1 MPKDNII
8 LIGFMGTGKT
18 TVGKIIAEKMQWTFL
33 DTDDLIETRTG
44 MSIPAIFEKYG
55 EQWFRDQESAVIE
68 EVLKEKNQVI
78 STGGG
83 AVLREE
89 NRQMMLEGGIVAA
102 LKADADTIVERVSR
116 SEDRPLLRGEVRERV
131 ETLLAAR
138 KTAYDFA
145 HVEFDAAALSPS
157 QLAERI
163 IQHFKSV

>member
-102 LKADADTIVERVSR
+102 QIGRASC
-116 SEDRPLLRGEVRERV
+116 RERV
-131 ETLLAAR
+131 
-138 KTAYDFA
+138 
-145 HVEFDAAALSPS
+145 
-157 QLAERI
+157 
-163 IQHFKSV
+163 